1 MEVDHYNQVLTQ
13 NIFRSYRTLSI
24 EQFASI
30 FLHFKKYTFFAISKI
45 GKIYFYT
52 QKKFKITKNAIFW
65 TEKKAGRILDENK
78 LFFHVFQVIVNQSI
92 LMVEPEQK
100 QNLHSDLM
108 EKLQWLN
115 HYFHLGP

>member
-1 MEVDHYNQVLTQ
+1 MGE
-13 NIFRSYRTLSI
+13 
-24 EQFASI
+24 
-30 FLHFKKYTFFAISKI
+30 
-45 GKIYFYT
+45 IYFYT
-52 QKKFKITKNAIFW
+52 HKKSLKLRKMQFFGLK
-65 TEKKAGRILDENK
+65 KKAGRILDENK